1 MKKIKHMKW
10 LLSIVFLL
18 SAVASS
24 AQNIAG
30 LWRGRF
36 TSSNILQQELPYKFE
51 LLLFQKG
58 DSISGYSYST
68 ISTEDFYAV
77 CEVTGILFDGY
88 MVVTEKR
95 TIYQNPATPEGVMQ
109 SHILFF
115 SSGNTEATG
124 QWKQTNKRDFQL
136 APQQGKTFLKKENDP
151 SQSGLIKILE
161 KKNNIQIT
169 DPAKPAPVVN
179 NDSLRLASRE
189 KEILQ
194 TIHIET
200 DSVVLELYDDG
211 LLDGDSVS
219 VFSNNALL
227 LKNVLLSDKAIK
239 QTILLPVST
248 DGLLISMFAENQG
261 SIPPNT
267 GLLIIREGKKKYEIR
282 FSSDTKKTAAILLRR
297 K

>member
-1 MKKIKHMKW
+1 MLDLYFK
-10 LLSIVFLL
+10 
-18 SAVASS
+18 
-24 AQNIAG
+24 NI
-30 LWRGRF
+30 
-36 TSSNILQQELPYKFE
+36 PKF
-51 LLLFQKG
+51 
-58 DSISGYSYST
+58 
-68 ISTEDFYAV
+68 
-77 CEVTGILFDGY
+77 
-88 MVVTEKR
+88 
-95 TIYQNPATPEGVMQ
+95 
-109 SHILFF
+109 
-115 SSGNTEATG
+115 
-124 QWKQTNKRDFQL
+124 
-136 APQQGKTFLKKENDP
+136 KTKE
-151 SQSGLIKILE
+151 
-161 KKNNIQIT
+161 
-169 DPAKPAPVVN
+169 
-179 NDSLRLASRE
+179 
-189 KEILQ
+189 EILQ
-194 TIHIET
+194 TILIET

>member
-1 MKKIKHMKW
+1 MMKW
-10 LLSIVFLL
+10 VLSIVLL
-18 SAVASS
+18 LNAVASS

-36 TSSNILQQELPYKFE
+36 TSSNILQQDLPYKFE
-51 LLLFQKG
+51 LLLFQNG

-68 ISTEDFYAV
+68 ISTGDFYAV
-77 CEVTGILFDGY
+77 CEVKGMLFEGY
-88 MVVTEKR
+88 MVVTEKK
-95 TIYQNPATPEGVMQ
+95 TLYQNPAEPEGVLQ
-109 SHILFF
+109 SHILFL

-124 QWKQTNKRDFQL
+124 EWKQTNKKDFQL
-136 APQQGKTFLKKENDP
+136 APQQGKTFLKKEDDP
-151 SQSGLIKILE
+151 SKSGLIKILE
-161 KKNNIQIT
+161 KKNNIQIS
-169 DPAKPAPVVN
+169 DPTKPAPIIN
-179 NDSLRLASRE
+179 KDSVKLASRQ

-194 TIHIET
+194 TITIET

-219 VFSNNALL
+219 VFSNNSLL
-227 LKNVLLSDKAIK
+227 LNKVLLSDKAIK